1 MGIFNKLLRI
11 KGILLLSLVIFS
23 QVFWVNLSH
32 AIQVHTPSSMNN
44 AKTVPSFLLKW
55 PEQGTDYIIIVDKSA
70 QKIFLY
76 RKDNIYRPVKVFRCS
91 TGENH
96 GSKSRRDDKKTPEG
110 IYFFTRAYVEKELAP
125 LYGHR
130 AFSIDYPNP
139 LDKIQGRGGYG
150 IWFHGTNQ
158 PLKPRDTNGCI
169 VLENGGIDELTD
181 YIKLHETPVIIA
193 PRIEWVCPDSLK
205 QECDEVEKVI
215 EGWKEAWENKNISNY
230 LNFYSPRFSAQGM
243 DWYGW
248 KAYKSGLAK
257 RYSEI
262 KVNIDNLHL
271 IKANG
276 IVLASFYQ
284 TYHTNSFESRGEKRL
299 YLAKNSN
306 EWKIISEFFKEG
318 RIAKKVSSRP
328 PVADLHEIK
337 DFVDTWKNAWEQQDL
352 STYMG
357 LYDQKFRSQGMDLEA
372 WKRYKEKLNKKY
384 RSIKIQISKLKIIR
398 HSANSV
404 RVRFRQSYQA
414 DTYHD
419 LGIKNLYLERSK
431 EGWKIIKETWYN
443 IDGRAS
449 V

>member
-11 KGILLLSLVIFS
+11 KGILLLSLVIFY
-23 QVFWVNLSH
+23 QVFWVNLSL
-32 AIQVHTPSSMNN
+32 AIQIHTPSSMNN

-55 PEQGTDYIIIVDKSA
+55 PEQGADYIIIVDKSA

-76 RKDNIYRPVKVFRCS
+76 RRDNIYRPAKVFRCS
-91 TGENH
+91 TGENR
-96 GSKSRRDDKKTPEG
+96 GPKSRRNDKKTPEG
-110 IYFFTRAYVEKELAP
+110 IYFFTRAYLEKELAP
-125 LYGHR
+125 IYGPR

-169 VLENGGIDELTD
+169 VLENGGIDELAG
-181 YIKLHETPVIIA
+181 YIRIHETPVIIT
-193 PRIEWVCPDSLK
+193 PRIEWVSPDSIK

-215 EGWKEAWENKNISNY
+215 EGWKEAWKNKDVSNY

-243 DWYGW
+243 DWHGW
-248 KAYKSGLAK
+248 KAHKNRLAK
-257 RYSEI
+257 KYGKIE
-262 KVNIDNLHL
+262 VNIDNLQL
-271 IKANG
+271 LKING
-276 IVLASFYQ
+276 IVLASFDQ
-284 TYHTNSFESRGEKRL
+284 TYHAAEFESRGEKRL
-299 YLAKNSN
+299 YLATNSN
-306 EWKIISEFFKEG
+306 EWKIIGEFFKG
-318 RIAKKVSSRP
+318 VRIAKKASSRL

-337 DFVDTWKNAWEQQDL
+337 DFIDIWKSSWEQQDL

-357 LYDQKFRSQGMDLEA
+357 LYDQKFRTRGMDLKA

-384 RSIKIQISKLKIIR
+384 RSIKIQISELKIIR
-398 HSANSV
+398 HSADSV

-419 LGIKNLYLERSK
+419 LGIKNLYLEKSK
-431 EGWKIIKETWYN
+431 EGWKIKKETWYN
-443 IDGRAS
+443 IARRAS

>member
-1 MGIFNKLLRI
+1 MRIFIKLLRI

-32 AIQVHTPSSMNN
+32 ATQVHTPPNMNN

-55 PEQGTDYIIIVDKSA
+55 PEQGTDYTIIVDKSA

-76 RKDNIYRPVKVFRCS
+76 CRDNIYKPVKVFRCS

-96 GSKSRRDDKKTPEG
+96 GPKSRRNDKKTPEG
-110 IYFFTRAYVEKELAP
+110 IYFLTRAYLEKELAP
-125 LYGHR
+125 KYGPL

-169 VLENGGIDELTD
+169 VLENGGIDELSGF
-181 YIKLHETPVIIA
+181 IKLHETLVIIA
-193 PRIEWVCPDSLK
+193 PRIERVCPDSLK
-205 QECDEVEKVI
+205 QERDEVEKVI
-215 EGWKEAWENKNISNY
+215 EGWKEAWENKDISNY

-243 DWYGW
+243 DWHGW
-248 KAYKSGLAK
+248 KAYKNRLAK
-257 RYSEI
+257 KYGEI
-262 KVNIDNLHL
+262 EINIDNLQL

-276 IVLASFYQ
+276 VVLASFNQ

-306 EWKIISEFFKEG
+306 EWKIIGEFFKEV
-318 RIAKKVSSRP
+318 RIAKKAPSRV
-328 PVADLHEIK
+328 PVAGLHEIK
-337 DFVDTWKNAWEQQDL
+337 DFIDIWKSSWEQQDL
-352 STYMG
+352 STYIG
-357 LYDQKFRSQGMDLEA
+357 VYDQKFRSRGMDLKA

-384 RSIKIQISKLKIIR
+384 RSIKIQISKLKIVR
-398 HSANSV
+398 FSANSV
-404 RVRFRQSYQA
+404 WVRFRQIYQTG
-414 DTYHD
+414 TYHD
-419 LGIKNLYLERSK
+419 LGVKNLFLVRGK
-431 EGWKIIKETWYN
+431 EGWKIKKETWHK
-443 IDGRAS
+443 IAGKAS
-449 V
+449 G